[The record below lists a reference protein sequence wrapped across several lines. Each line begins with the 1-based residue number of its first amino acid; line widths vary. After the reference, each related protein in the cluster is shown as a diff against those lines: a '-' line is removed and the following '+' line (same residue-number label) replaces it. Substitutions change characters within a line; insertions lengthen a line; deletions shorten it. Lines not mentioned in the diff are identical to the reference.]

1 MDPDD
6 CSQPTQATQNVLDP
20 RRVGQQNSGF
30 SDEDISDI
38 ICILVPYSDA
48 ARQELKRIADEK
60 SHHMVT
66 RDDVD
71 KIDMDYETEDNA
83 ENFTLVQQDIGEH
96 HIALRF
102 SANVKN
108 SLAGFTFGRNP
119 TRCDIC
125 LMDDPHR
132 RLSNIHFRIYLNE
145 HAVLMLEDQSTNGT
159 IVDDIL
165 LKSKAN
171 PPVATK
177 RTLVSGSKIKILMHQ
192 DANDLTFLVRVP
204 KLEGRHLAA
213 YKRNLY
219 EYMGRQTG
227 IATNVNETIV
237 PGPGGHVD
245 IFKAPVRKPPLTTW
259 AVAQRTKPAAETRA
273 GAGALLDQF
282 PGVTV
287 WSGSRKY
294 NRVGEIGKG
303 AFATVYKVTSKF
315 NGLPYAAKE
324 LDKTKFMR
332 NGVLDQ
338 KVENEMNIMAR
349 IKHPNIVEYV
359 EHLDWDERIMIIIM
373 EFIPGG
379 DLGKMIHELGPLP
392 EFDTQIISKQLLD
405 ALGYLH
411 KMNITHRDVK
421 PDNILVA
428 SQEPLVVKL
437 TDFGLS
443 KAIDND
449 ETFLRTFCGTLL
461 YCAPEV
467 YDDYPQYDDNGRRH
481 FHKGRYRRPPGQ
493 RYNHAVDIWS
503 LGGVL
508 FYAMTK
514 RPPFPAKNGASHN
527 ELLHRIMT
535 RQLDTSPLSQKGV
548 SHTAIDFL
556 SRMLDR
562 RPETRATV
570 DVLQAHPWV
579 RATTLAESFDEVSDE
594 ELRIEASQLS
604 LADDERERTAE
615 REQTVELVDDVI
627 PDSDDEIIDDSQ
639 ENDENRFNGYES
651 EKENYTFGPGD
662 VVAPPARGNQH
673 RLFGEVNA
681 SAMGSSGVIPAE
693 RLNLPVSV
701 TSSAS
706 TELLGVTEIRDS
718 FDSSEDSSTPR
729 QASQK
734 PPAHN
739 ASDLRAS
746 VLMASQ
752 SRSVD
757 ELNNLTF
764 NIESQSLGGTE
775 SFLEHLNVKSRA
787 GSLLRKNE
795 LNTSKRKQSPD
806 SSGEVEPQPTRDRRV
821 LKRLRSE
828 GSVESLSPSI
838 DETDVE
844 LLAHIPSIGRLQSS
858 RQIDYPV
865 HKSAF
870 WVAQDK
876 KTWHL
881 EYPEM
886 TQLQLDAFK
895 AAATSRNEEFRPGKS
910 PLWDLAL
917 KYFPPTHRQE
927 VTGERQ
933 PQPSEPIPSTAM
945 RDDFDF
951 DEELPNTQDPE
962 ARAAVP
968 ADLTPL
974 DKQVVASLKSSPGS
988 VLPNVSIY
996 VTESMASWGRASDN
1010 TRLYLPRTEA
1020 RVPKYGFKILLWG
1033 ENFDPCKTPRPWN
1046 RPQEVDERSVH
1057 FYIATKASSGISVNG
1072 KHLPS
1077 MNHMVPGSPCEYW
1090 MRLHH
1095 NDTVVVW
1102 QTSDSTARTELIF
1115 RCNWG
1120 GSATARPTGMQPPYV
1135 ATSIADRLDELLPRT
1150 EKKIRNLIDHDTKLD
1165 KANRDVDLRM
1175 TTVDRERERSRAFE
1189 LIRQEACRALA
1200 LKRNSPQPYSAHT
1213 ESNATVQAT
1222 WLSHMPNRAAATT
1235 LRTASPTISDL
1246 LRGARR

>member
-1 MDPDD
+1 MDSDD

-48 ARQELKRIADEK
+48 ARQELKRIAEEN

-71 KIDMDYETEDNA
+71 KIDMDYESEDNA
-83 ENFTLVQQDIGEH
+83 ANFTLVQQDVGEH

-102 SANVKN
+102 SARVKDP
-108 SLAGFTFGRNP
+108 LTGFTFGRNP

-125 LMDDPHR
+125 LQNDPHR

-145 HAVLMLEDQSTNGT
+145 HAILMLEDQSTNGT
-159 IVDDIL
+159 IVDDNL
-165 LKSKAN
+165 LKAKSS
-171 PPVATK
+171 PPISTK

-204 KLEGRHLAA
+204 KPEGRHLAA
-213 YKRNLY
+213 YRRNLVA
-219 EYMGRQTG
+219 YMNKQAGL
-227 IATNVNETIV
+227 AANVNETIV

-245 IFKAPVRKPPLTTW
+245 IFKSPVRKPPVTTW
-259 AVAQRTKPAAETRA
+259 AVAQRAKKPTETKIAP
-273 GAGALLDQF
+273 LLDQL
-282 PGVTV
+282 PIA

-324 LDKTKFMR
+324 LDKSKFMR

-379 DLGKMIHELGPLP
+379 DLGKMINEIGPLP
-392 EFDTQIISKQLLD
+392 EFDTRIIAKQLLD

-411 KMNITHRDVK
+411 NMNITHRDVK
-421 PDNILVA
+421 PDNILVS
-428 SQEPLVVKL
+428 SQDPLVVKL

-481 FHKGRYRRPPGQ
+481 FHKGKYRRPPGQ

-535 RQLDTSPLSQKGV
+535 RPLDTSPLTKEGV
-548 SHTAIDFL
+548 SYSATNFL

-570 DVLQAHPWV
+570 ENLQAHIWICGPKV
-579 RATTLAESFDEVSDE
+579 EESFDEVSDE
-594 ELRIEASQLS
+594 ELHVEASQLS
-604 LADDERERTAE
+604 LDDYDRDK
-615 REQTVELVDDVI
+615 TVELADDAV
-627 PDSDDEIIDDSQ
+627 PYSDDEIIEDSQ
-639 ENDENRFNGYES
+639 ENDENRFSGYES

-662 VVAPPARGNQH
+662 AGGQADHGNPPQ

-681 SAMGSSGVIPAE
+681 SAIGSSGVIPAN

-701 TSSAS
+701 RSSGT
-706 TELLGVTEIRDS
+706 TEILGGVTEIRDS
-718 FDSSEDSSTPR
+718 FESSDDSSTPR
-729 QASQK
+729 QRSQK
-734 PPAHN
+734 PQAQAP
-739 ASDLRAS
+739 DLRAS
-746 VLMASQ
+746 VLLASQ

-757 ELNNLTF
+757 ELNHLTF

-775 SFLEHLNVKSRA
+775 SFLENLNVKSRA
-787 GSLLRKNE
+787 GSLLRKND
-795 LNTSKRKQSPD
+795 LNTSKRKQSLD
-806 SSGEVEPQPTRDRRV
+806 SSGEIETPPAQDRRV

-828 GSVESLSPSI
+828 GSVGGLPSPTV
-838 DETDVE
+838 DEADLE
-844 LLAHIPSIGRLQSS
+844 LLAHMPPIGRPQSS

-870 WVAQDK
+870 WIAQDR

-881 EYPEM
+881 QYPEM

-895 AAATSRNEEFRPGKS
+895 TAATYRSEEFRPGKS

-917 KYFPPTHRQE
+917 KHFPPIHDGETQP
-927 VTGERQ
+927 TGEQ
-933 PQPSEPIPSTAM
+933 EPHQDNTIPSTAPQ
-945 RDDFDF
+945 DAYDLDVV
-951 DEELPNTQDPE
+951 PSTQDPGPHTAIPTE
-962 ARAAVP
+962 
-968 ADLTPL
+968 LIIF
-974 DKQVVASLKSSPGS
+974 DKQIVASLKSSSESIVPS
-988 VLPNVSIY
+988 VTIY
-996 VTESMASWGRASDN
+996 VTESMTSWGRSSNN
-1010 TRLYLPRTEA
+1010 TRVHLQKDDLT
-1020 RVPKYGFKILLWG
+1020 VPKYGFKIMLWG
-1033 ENFDPCKTPRPWN
+1033 ENFDPCKNPRPWS
-1046 RPQEVDERSVH
+1046 RPRDVDPDSIH
-1057 FYIATKASSGISVNG
+1057 FYIATKASHGIMVNG
-1072 KHLPS
+1072 AHLPS
-1077 MNHMVPGSPCEYW
+1077 VNDGKPTCKYW
-1090 MRLHH
+1090 IRLHN
-1095 NDTVVVW
+1095 NDSVVVW
-1102 QTSDSTARTELIF
+1102 HTTDGAHKLELIF

-1120 GSATARPTGMQPPYV
+1120 GSATPRPLGMRPPYV
-1135 ATSIADRLDELLPRT
+1135 DSDIASRLDGLLPVT
-1150 EKKIRNLIDHDTKLD
+1150 EKKIRNLVDHDTKLD
-1165 KANRDVDLRM
+1165 KANRDVDQRM
-1175 TTVDRERERSRAFE
+1175 LIVDQERERSRAFE
-1189 LIRQEACRALA
+1189 LKRQEACRLLA
-1200 LKRNSPQPYSAHT
+1200 LKRNSPQPYGIHGDSHAM
-1213 ESNATVQAT
+1213 AQAT
-1222 WLSHMPNRAAATT
+1222 WLSHMPNRTLAA
-1235 LRTASPTISDL
+1235 LRTASPTTSDL
-1246 LRGARR
+1246 LRGARG

>member
-20 RRVGQQNSGF
+20 RRLGQQNSGF

-38 ICILVPYSDA
+38 ICILVPYSDS
-48 ARQELKRIADEK
+48 ARQELRRIATEK

-71 KIDMDYETEDNA
+71 KIDMDYETEDKV
-83 ENFTLVQQDIGEH
+83 ENFTLVQRDVGEH

-102 SANVKN
+102 SAHVKN
-108 SLAGFTFGRNP
+108 PLAGFTFGRNA

-125 LMDDPHR
+125 LENDPHR

-159 IVDDIL
+159 IVDENL
-165 LKSKAN
+165 LKAKAS
-171 PPVATK
+171 PPIPTK

-192 DANDLTFLVRVP
+192 DESDLAFLVRVP
-204 KLEGRHLAA
+204 KLEGRHLIA
-213 YKRNLY
+213 YRRNLV
-219 EYMGRQTG
+219 EYMNGRAG
-227 IATNVNETIV
+227 LAANVDETIV

-245 IFKAPVRKPPLTTW
+245 IFKAPIQKPPLATW
-259 AVAQRTKPAAETRA
+259 AVAQRTKKAETNP
-273 GAGALLDQF
+273 GPLLNQF
-282 PGVTV
+282 PTTWG
-287 WSGSRKY
+287 GSRKY
-294 NRVGEIGKG
+294 NRIGEIGKG
-303 AFATVYKVTSKF
+303 AFATVYKVTSIF

-324 LDKTKFMR
+324 LDKSKFMR

-338 KVENEMNIMAR
+338 KVENEMNIMSR

-359 EHLDWDERIMIIIM
+359 EHLDWDERILIIIM

-379 DLGKMIHELGPLP
+379 DLGRMINELGPLP
-392 EFDTQIISKQLLD
+392 EFDAQIIGKQLLD

-428 SQEPLVVKL
+428 SQEPLIVKL

-443 KAIDND
+443 KAIDNE

-467 YDDYPQYDDNGRRH
+467 YDDYPQYDDKGRRH
-481 FHKGRYRRPPGQ
+481 FHKGKHRRPPGQ

-508 FYAMTK
+508 FYVMTK

-535 RQLDTSPLSQKGV
+535 RPLDVSPLSYQGV
-548 SHTAIDFL
+548 SHTAVDFL

-570 DVLQAHPWV
+570 DTLQAHAWIRGPAPV
-579 RATTLAESFDEVSDE
+579 GSCDEGSDE

-604 LADDERERTAE
+604 LVDDEREKTA
-615 REQTVELVDDVI
+615 ELVDDVA
-627 PDSDDEIIDDSQ
+627 PLSDDEIIDDSQ
-639 ENDENRFNGYES
+639 ENDENEFSGYES
-651 EKENYTFGPGD
+651 EKENYTFGAGEAGAQPN
-662 VVAPPARGNQH
+662 RGNQQ

-681 SAMGSSGVIPAE
+681 SAIGSSGVIPAE
-693 RLNLPVSV
+693 RLNLPVSM
-701 TSSAS
+701 TSSGS
-706 TELLGVTEIRDS
+706 TELLGGVTEIRDS
-718 FDSSEDSSTPR
+718 FDSSDDNTTPR
-729 QASQK
+729 QSSQR
-734 PPAHN
+734 PPAHQ
-739 ASDLRAS
+739 ASDLRDS
-746 VLMASQ
+746 VLLASK

-757 ELNNLTF
+757 ELNNMTF

-787 GSLLRKNE
+787 GSLLRKND
-795 LNTSKRKQSPD
+795 LNTSKRKQSLD
-806 SSGEVEPQPTRDRRV
+806 SSSEDDAQPSRDRRV

-828 GSVESLSPSI
+828 GSVDSLSPSI
-838 DETDVE
+838 DEADIE
-844 LLAHIPSIGRLQSS
+844 LLAHLPSIGRLQSG

-865 HKSAF
+865 HKSVF
-870 WVAQDK
+870 WVAQDR

-895 AAATSRNEEFRPGKS
+895 TAAVSRSEEFRPGKS

-917 KYFPPTHRQE
+917 KYFPPTHQRE
-927 VTGERQ
+927 ATGERQ
-933 PQPSEPIPSTAM
+933 PQPKESIQPTAM

-951 DEELPNTQDPE
+951 DEALPNTQDPG
-962 ARAAVP
+962 P
-968 ADLTPL
+968 CADIPPELTPS

-988 VLPNVSIY
+988 ILPGLSIY
-996 VTESMASWGRASDN
+996 VTESMVSWGRASDN
-1010 TRLYLPRTEA
+1010 TRVHHPRTEA
-1020 RVPKYGFKILLWG
+1020 RVPKYGFKMMLWG
-1033 ENFDPCKTPRPWN
+1033 ETFDPCKNPRPWN
-1046 RPQEVDERSVH
+1046 RPLDVDEDSVH
-1057 FYIATKASSGISVNG
+1057 FYIATKASSGMWVNG
-1072 KHLPS
+1072 RHLPS
-1077 MNHMVPGSPCEYW
+1077 INNSAPASPCEYW

-1095 NDTVVVW
+1095 NDNVVVW
-1102 QTSDSTARTELIF
+1102 QTTDCTTRTEFIF

-1120 GSATARPTGMQPPYV
+1120 GSATPRPSGMQPPRV
-1135 ATSIADRLDELLPRT
+1135 ATHIADRLDELLPRT
-1150 EKKIRNLIDHDTKLD
+1150 EKKVRSLIDHDNKLD
-1165 KANRDVDLRM
+1165 KANRDVDQRM
-1175 TTVDRERERSRAFE
+1175 ATVDRERERSRAFE
-1189 LIRQEACRALA
+1189 LIRQDACRALA
-1200 LKRNSPQPYSAHT
+1200 LKRNSPQPYYGAQT
-1213 ESNATVQAT
+1213 ESSATVQAT
-1222 WLSHMPNRAAATT
+1222 WLSHMPNRTVTT
-1235 LRTASPTISDL
+1235 LRTASPTTSDL